1 MRARYA
7 AYATGAVEFI
17 LASTD
22 PSGPHFEPD
31 RAAWSESV
39 ARFSQE
45 TEFLGLEVLESSS
58 EGDAGQV
65 AFRVQLTQ
73 AGQDASFGERSTF
86 RRVDG
91 AWLYHSG
98 KAL

>member
-7 AYATGAVEFI
+7 AYAVGAVEFI

-22 PSGPHFEPD
+22 PRGPHFEAE
-31 RAAWSESV
+31 RGGWRESV
-39 ARFSQE
+39 ARFCRE
-45 TEFLGLEVLESSS
+45 TEFLGLEVLESSA
-58 EGDAGQV
+58 EGESGQV
-65 AFRVQLTQ
+65 AFRVQLLQ
-73 AGQDASFGERSTF
+73 AGRDASFGERSSF

-98 KAL
+98 TAI

>member
-7 AYATGAVEFI
+7 AYAVGAVEFI

-22 PSGPHFEPD
+22 PSGPHFEPEGT
-31 RAAWSESV
+31 AWRESV
-39 ARFSQE
+39 ARFCRE
-45 TEFLGLEVLESSS
+45 TEFLGLEVLESGSA
-58 EGDAGQV
+58 GDLGQV

-73 AGQDASFGERSTF
+73 AGQDASFSERSAF
-86 RRVDG
+86 RRVEG

-98 KAL
+98 EAL